1 LRIIV
6 AILTAFSS
14 QRCCSAVSLW
24 GSTTGCTSR
33 KITKAIVIYR
43 PKGSVY
49 SNGQK
54 TTGAADYVCQYRH
67 RFCVPLFVGLWLFL
81 YASGQKTINMEDLKI
96 AVKELSFENVRAH
109 GRLIVACW
117 RQKRTAVLT

>member
-1 LRIIV
+1 
-6 AILTAFSS
+6 
-14 QRCCSAVSLW
+14 
-24 GSTTGCTSR
+24 
-33 KITKAIVIYR
+33 
-43 PKGSVY
+43 
-49 SNGQK
+49 
-54 TTGAADYVCQYRH
+54 
-67 RFCVPLFVGLWLFL
+67 VPLFVGLWLFL